1 MVHDVD
7 DVAVWC
13 SDEEP
18 AHTPWLC
25 SYRVYD
31 LAAEF
36 LSFFISTFDV
46 IRVDGN
52 DRVFGCGCITRHE
65 LDVRP
70 RGGRGVAGHPSH
82 VELLGTQPEVVGVE
96 ALRCLNVSHPKVGH
110 NPYDVHAV
118 LLPTTD
124 VHDDPPNAAACRLV
138 HSGHGCSPVAHDG
151 NYRARPATHSIRE
164 ISAPRV
170 ADSGGN
176 HPTDGDP

>member
-1 MVHDVD
+1 MSLDTFICRSLPRLNRVSPNRHPIPTKLSNHLQDDGYHSSSDKSCPWLTAPNRTLIARRAAVSVAMVHDVD

-52 DRVFGCGCITRHE
+52 DRVFGCGCI
-65 LDVRP
+65 
-70 RGGRGVAGHPSH
+70 
-82 VELLGTQPEVVGVE
+82 
-96 ALRCLNVSHPKVGH
+96 
-110 NPYDVHAV
+110 
-118 LLPTTD
+118 
-124 VHDDPPNAAACRLV
+124 
-138 HSGHGCSPVAHDG
+138 
-151 NYRARPATHSIRE
+151 
-164 ISAPRV
+164 
-170 ADSGGN
+170 
-176 HPTDGDP
+176 